1 MCIKDR
7 RFFYESKTA
16 CSDWDCI
23 RYLFVGRMDCFVAA
37 LCFPLQRNQHDFAVS
52 LHSYGLLKVEHIR
65 EKTDFLL
72 KNMAFFFIPSGV
84 ALMEQTELLKG
95 KILPLLLICLL
106 TTIITF
112 AVSAFT
118 IRLVMKWQ
126 NRWQQMRIESKKEGR

>member
-1 MCIKDR
+1 MKVKLLVQIGIVFGICLLGEWIASLLP
-7 RFFYESKTA
+7 FVFPS
-16 CSDWDCI
+16 SVI
-23 RYLFVGRMDCFVAA
+23 SMILLF
-37 LCFPLQRNQHDFAVS
+37 LL
-52 LHSYGLLKVEHIR
+52 LLIGLLKVEHIR

-126 NRWQQMRIESKKEGR
+126 NRWQQMRIESKKEGK

>member
-1 MCIKDR
+1 MKVKLLVQIGIVFAICLLGEWIASLLP
-7 RFFYESKTA
+7 FVFPS
-16 CSDWDCI
+16 SVI
-23 RYLFVGRMDCFVAA
+23 SMILLF
-37 LCFPLQRNQHDFAVS
+37 LL
-52 LHSYGLLKVEHIR
+52 LLIGLLKVEHIR